1 MATRSRAILPI
12 FLVALLFILLYTG
25 LYLNPRHESDDSPMI
40 GKSAPEFDLPDLLR
54 AGERFSRADLNGE
67 VSLVNVWAT
76 WCPSCRAEHD
86 VLMRLAARG
95 EVPIY
100 SINWKDREE
109 SGGSR
114 EAAIQWLDI
123 LGNPYNKTGD
133 DGDNV
138 AGLEWAVTGAPETFL
153 IDTEGRICNRLTGPL
168 NDVAMPN
175 PENRQ
180 EVQNNVGNILERV
193 RKMRESDGKCLT
205 KGDV

>member
-1 MATRSRAILPI
+1 M
-12 FLVALLFILLYTG
+12 LLFVLLYVG

-40 GKSAPEFDLPDLLR
+40 GQLAPEFDLPDLLME
-54 AGERFSRADLNGE
+54 GERFRRADLTGE

-86 VLMRLAARG
+86 VLMRLQATG

-100 SINWKDREE
+100 SINWKDRVE

-114 EAAIQWLDI
+114 EAAIRWLAV
-123 LGNPYNKTGD
+123 LGNPYRKTGD

-153 IDTEGRICNRLTGPL
+153 IDVDGRICERITGPL
-168 NDVAMPN
+168 NDVAVPN
-175 PENRQ
+175 PDNRQ
-180 EVQNNVGNILERV
+180 EVRNNVGNILKVIQR
-193 RKMRESDGKCLT
+193 MRAAGGRCLS
-205 KGDV
+205 KEA